1 MGASSTF
8 LLRVDPNQEARGIQK
23 LKFEIFE
30 IQIGTNDVIRQTV
43 GFQRIR
49 DIPRY
54 VFY

>member
-1 MGASSTF
+1 MSPAAYD
-8 LLRVDPNQEARGIQK
+8 LNPNQEARSVQK

-43 GFQRIR
+43 GFQRNR
-49 DIPRY
+49 DLLHY